1 MIHFLYI
8 LLALLG
14 LGVLVFIHELGHY
27 FVARREGM
35 KIEVFSIGLGK
46 PLFSWMHRGVK
57 WQICPLLFGGYV
69 RIAGMDKEGDKE
81 PYEISNGFYAKR
93 PWARIKVAL
102 AGPVVNLVFAF
113 VLFSIIWLAG
123 GRERQFGE
131 FTRLIGFVDP
141 ASELYERGVRPGDEL
156 LKYNNEPF
164 EGKQDLIYAAI
175 FNGRDAEVEGNK
187 IDYFDDQ
194 RTPYDYTLTPY
205 QSSYLRKGMMSIGVL
220 SLARYLIYQA
230 DPEETLSSKHPMAES
245 GIQDGDRILW
255 VNGQLIFSHE
265 QLTQVINNNRVLV
278 TFERNGETL
287 VSSVPRVL
295 VRDLQLDARD
305 RLNLSDWQ
313 YAAKLSGK
321 DSTLLFIPY
330 VMTSHL
336 VIERF
341 VPFVDDH
348 SQLQQLPEGQATLQ
362 VGDRL
367 LAVNGQPV
375 QNAFD
380 FLRGVQQ
387 RSMSIIVERGSHEKP
402 LSWKSEDRAF
412 EQETA
417 WDDLLPIIASI
428 GSSHPLQQ
436 NGSFHLLNSV
446 VPVKTNDFPFS
457 SAKKRAWTE
466 RVEKQ
471 RKAIEAMDSA
481 AEREAGLEELK
492 KQQQQLILGVALRDR
507 AVIYN
512 PQPFALFGSVF
523 QEISYT
529 LAGLIGGR
537 ISPKLLVGPVG
548 IVRVMQQSWG
558 DGVKEALFWLGAVS
572 LNLGI
577 LNLLP
582 IPVLDGGHICF
593 SLLEAIRKKPFKAK
607 TMRRAMIPFIALLI
621 FFFFY
626 VTYHDLMRLFHH
638 FF

>member
-27 FVARREGM
+27 FIARREGM

-81 PYEISNGFYAKR
+81 PYEISDGFYAKK

-113 VLFSIIWLAG
+113 VLFGIIWLSG

-141 ASELYERGVRPGDEL
+141 ASELYQYGVRPGDEL

-175 FNGRDAEVEGNK
+175 FNGRDAEIKGNK
-187 IDYFDDQ
+187 IDYFDNQ
-194 RTPYDYTLTPY
+194 KTPYNYTLTPY
-205 QSSYLRKGMMSIGVL
+205 QSSYLRAGMMSIGVL

-230 DPEETLSSKHPMAES
+230 NPQEPLSPDHPMAQS
-245 GIQDGDRILW
+245 GIKDGDRILW

-265 QLTQVINNNRVLV
+265 QLAQVINDRRVLV
-278 TFERNGETL
+278 TFERAGETL
-287 VSSVPRVL
+287 ISSVPRLL
-295 VRDLQLDARD
+295 VRDLQLESKDQ
-305 RLNLSDWQ
+305 LNLSDWQ
-313 YAAKLSGK
+313 YAAKLANKGS
-321 DSTLLFIPY
+321 SLFFIPY
-330 VMTSHL
+330 VMTADL
-336 VIERF
+336 VIEGF
-341 VPFVDDH
+341 TPFVDER
-348 SQLQQLPEGQATLQ
+348 SQLQRVAENRPGLQ
-362 VGDRL
+362 IGDRI

-375 QNAFD
+375 QNSVD
-380 FLRGVQQ
+380 FLRTVQK
-387 RSMSIIVERGSHEKP
+387 RTVSIIVERNSNEKP
-402 LSWKSEDRAF
+402 LSWKNEDRIF
-412 EQETA
+412 ERDTPWEH
-417 WDDLLPIIASI
+417 LLPMIASI
-428 GSSHPLQQ
+428 GTQKPVRQ
-436 NGSFHLLNSV
+436 NGALYLLN
-446 VPVKTNDFPFS
+446 PVAPIKAENFPFS
-457 SAKKRAWTE
+457 SGQKAAWAE
-466 RVEKQ
+466 RIKQQ
-471 RKAIEAMDSA
+471 RKAIEALDSA

-492 KQQQQLILGVALRDR
+492 KQQRQRILGIALRDR

-512 PQPFALFGSVF
+512 PQPVALFGSVF

-548 IVRVMQQSWG
+548 IVQVMQQSWG
-558 DGVKEALFWLGAVS
+558 DGIKEALFWLGAVS

-593 SLLEAIRKKPFKAK
+593 SLLEAIRRKPFKAK
-607 TMRRAMIPFIALLI
+607 TMRRAMIPFIALLV